1 MRPDPRRTAQSE
13 PDRTPRRV
21 LPLLLLPAAC
31 LFAPPVHGQQAPDS
45 ASLARADSIRASLE
59 RPRARPST
67 DAVDVVEFPFKVV
80 FFPVKVVVR
89 WGAAM
94 AGYLTLDDPPLTVRG
109 VKSMQG
115 WGLVPKIRTIGP
127 NSGEALVLD
136 LERFEPFFLRT
147 GVSILGSLLFSTGVE
162 LDGEAGGMRV
172 AYTFRRDAQDN
183 FWGIG
188 NETAK
193 DQRSDFE
200 REKQE
205 VALEAQLRLGSLLS
219 VGGGFAFEDNQVDRG
234 SDGGLP
240 DLQDTFDPQLP
251 FGTEERVQYVRFSLS
266 STLDLTHISGF
277 QRRGFLLGGGVSLFR
292 GVGGTDSDF
301 HRFNGD
307 FHGYLPLNSRQS
319 LALRGLVEINRLD
332 DGEGIPFFDLSRLG
346 GSRNGPRSFSTG
358 RFTDR
363 DGLSLMTEWR
373 YQIWE
378 EVEKRSAVEGFV
390 LFDAGAVQENLSDI
404 SFSDLHASYGFG
416 MRLLSQKGLAALSY
430 LAFSDEGAQF
440 VLKFEWPF

>member
-1 MRPDPRRTAQSE
+1 
-13 PDRTPRRV
+13 V
-21 LPLLLLPAAC
+21 
-31 LFAPPVHGQQAPDS
+31 
-45 ASLARADSIRASLE
+45 
-59 RPRARPST
+59 
-67 DAVDVVEFPFKVV
+67 
-80 FFPVKVVVR
+80 
-89 WGAAM
+89 
-94 AGYLTLDDPPLTVRG
+94 
-109 VKSMQG
+109 
-115 WGLVPKIRTIGP
+115 
-127 NSGEALVLD
+127 
-136 LERFEPFFLRT
+136 
-147 GVSILGSLLFSTGVE
+147 FSTGVE
-162 LDGEAGGMRV
+162 LGGEAGGMRV

-188 NETAK
+188 NETSK

-205 VALEAQLRLGSLLS
+205 VSLEGRLRLGSLLS

-251 FGTEERVQYVRFSLS
+251 FGAEERVQYVRFSLS
-266 STLDLTHISGF
+266 STLDLTHSSGF
-277 QRRGFLLGGGVSLFR
+277 QRRGLLLEAGASLFR

-346 GSRNGPRSFSTG
+346 GSRNGPRGFSTG
-358 RFTDR
+358 RFTDF

-416 MRLLSQKGLAALSY
+416 MRLLSRKGLKALSY